1 MERTTL
7 PGRLTWQLGEVVATH
22 PETVRTKSLTLSVP
36 NWAGHLAGQHVDLR
50 LTADGG
56 YQAERS
62 YSIASSPEYGQQI
75 TLTIERLDDGEVSP
89 YLTVELRVGDKLE
102 LRGPIGGYFVWEER
116 LGGPLLLIAGGSGI
130 VPLMAMI
137 QHRRAVGSPIPT
149 RLLVSSRTYEDI
161 IYRDKLERETEAG
174 MALEVIHT
182 LTRTQPP
189 GWTGYGRRI
198 DAEFLRNI
206 AWPVE
211 QHPLAYICGPT
222 PFVETATADLLSL
235 GYEPTRIKTERFGP
249 TGGS

>member
-22 PETVRTKSLTLSVP
+22 PETARTKSLTLSVS

-62 YSIASSPEYGQQI
+62 YSIASSPEDGQQI

-89 YLTVELRVGDKLE
+89 YLTEELRVGDKLE

-161 IYRDKLERETEAG
+161 IYRDELEREAG

-222 PFVETATADLLSL
+222 PFVETAAADLLSL

-249 TGGS
+249 TGGP